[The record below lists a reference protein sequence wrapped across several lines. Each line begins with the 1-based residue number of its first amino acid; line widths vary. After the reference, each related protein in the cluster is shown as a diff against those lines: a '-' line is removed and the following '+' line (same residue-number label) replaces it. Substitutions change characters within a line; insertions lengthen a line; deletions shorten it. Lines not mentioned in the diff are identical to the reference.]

1 MHDYP
6 EAYDDEHLLELINAN
21 SSCPDVAMDEVQRI
35 IDLAERRAQLRG
47 EKSAFDGDET
57 DFVIATD
64 WTGFASDEFGYD
76 NGEVNQFALGVLN
89 ERASAGKAATLFNDT
104 VVVQNGW
111 LQTGDGRRAKV
122 QTYEDTEF
130 DKADEGEMWIP
141 HSAQEYIAI
150 IGISTELIHGEPS
163 AADAM

>member
-6 EAYDDEHLLELINAN
+6 EAYDKEHLLELINAN
-21 SSCPDVAMDEVQRI
+21 SSCPDVAMDEVRRI

-47 EKSAFDGDET
+47 EKSGLDDDKT

-64 WTGFASDEFGYD
+64 WSGFASDEFGYD
-76 NGEVNQFALGVLN
+76 NGDVNQFALGVLN
-89 ERASAGKAATLFNDT
+89 ERASAGKRATLFNDT
-104 VVVQNGW
+104 VVIQNGW
-111 LQTGDGRRAKV
+111 LQTGDGRRASV
-122 QTYEDTEF
+122 QTYEDDDF

-141 HSAQEYIAI
+141 ISAQEYIAI
-150 IGISTELIHGEPS
+150 IAISNELIHGDPS